1 MGDASGENDHGWF
14 SRARILTIALGIATL
29 LALYVCYLL
38 VKPFIPALVFALA
51 LAVATHKPHEWL
63 YRRLGNDTLV
73 AAKNGLEWYRDALPA
88 ADSGADD
95 NMRAAIDDA
104 LAVLGAAEGAI

>member
-1 MGDASGENDHGWF
+1 MSQAMLEKSGKCEPPPVIGVDLATGPDRAVLILNDAA
-14 SRARILTIALGIATL
+14 RAKLI
-29 LALYVCYLL
+29 
-38 VKPFIPALVFALA
+38 
-51 LAVATHKPHEWL
+51 
-63 YRRLGNDTLV
+63 DTLV